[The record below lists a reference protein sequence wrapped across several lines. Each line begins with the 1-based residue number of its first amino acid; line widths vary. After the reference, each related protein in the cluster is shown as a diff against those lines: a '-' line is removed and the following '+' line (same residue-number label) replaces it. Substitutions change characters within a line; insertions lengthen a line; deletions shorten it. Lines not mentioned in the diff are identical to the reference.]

1 MERHVRNDQD
11 PGPMSR
17 PSPRLAPQDWAL
29 LLALSLLWGASYFF
43 SKVAVG
49 ELPPLT
55 VVGVRVLAAAA
66 ALLFVCRLLG
76 VALPLGRWR
85 DFLGMGA
92 INNVVPFAL
101 IFWAQTEIASGLAS
115 ILNATTP
122 FFTALLAHGLTRD
135 ERLTPSKVF
144 GIGIGVA
151 GVAVLVGLEALEGV
165 GTSILPELACLA
177 AAVSYAFAGIFAR
190 RRLKDVPPLA
200 AAAGQLTASTA
211 IALPIVAL
219 VDRPWTLAM
228 PEAGTIGAL
237 LGLALLS
244 TALGYAIYFRIL
256 ARAGAT
262 NILLVTLLI
271 PPSAVLL
278 GVLILGERLEPHHLL
293 GFTAIALGLAA
304 IDGRV
309 FGRLK
314 RKRAAGDPGGPSLE
328 TAER

>member
-1 MERHVRNDQD
+1 M
-11 PGPMSR
+11 PPS
-17 PSPRLAPQDWAL
+17 SPRLAAPRLAAQDWAL

-49 ELPPLT
+49 ALPPLT
-55 VVGVRVLAAAA
+55 VVGARVMIAAA
-66 ALLFVCRLLG
+66 ALLVVCRLLG
-76 VALPLGRWR
+76 VVLPLHRWR

-92 INNVVPFAL
+92 INNVLPFAL

-122 FFTALLAHGLTRD
+122 LFTAILAHALTQD
-135 ERLTPSKVF
+135 ERLTPAKIVGVAL
-144 GIGIGVA
+144 GIA
-151 GVAVLVGLEALEGV
+151 GVALLVGIEVLDGLG
-165 GTSILPELACLA
+165 GSILPEVACLA

-190 RRLKDVPPLA
+190 RRLKGVPPLA
-200 AAAGQLTASTA
+200 AAAGQLTASSA
-211 IALPIVAL
+211 MSLPIVFL
-219 VDRPWTLAM
+219 VDRPWTLPI

-262 NILLVTLLI
+262 NILLVTLLM
-271 PPSAVLL
+271 PPSTILL
-278 GVLILGERLEPHHLL
+278 GALILGERLETHHLA
-293 GFTAIALGLAA
+293 GFAAIALGLAA
-304 IDGRV
+304 IDGRPFRWV
-309 FGRLK
+309 K

-328 TAER
+328 TAKR

>member
-1 MERHVRNDQD
+1 
-11 PGPMSR
+11 MSN
-17 PSPRLAPQDWAL
+17 PSPRLEAQDWGL

-49 ELPPLT
+49 ALPPLT
-55 VVGVRVLAAAA
+55 VVGARVLLAAA
-66 ALLFVCRLLG
+66 ALLLVCRLVG
-76 VALPLGRWR
+76 VALPVGRWR

-92 INNVVPFAL
+92 INNVLPFAL

-122 FFTALLAHGLTRD
+122 LFTAILAHGLTRD
-135 ERLTPSKVF
+135 ERLTPSKIF
-144 GIGIGVA
+144 GVGLGIA
-151 GVAVLVGLEALEGV
+151 GVAVLVGVEVLDGLGSAV
-165 GTSILPELACLA
+165 VPQLACLA

-190 RRLKDVPPLA
+190 RRLKGIPPLA
-200 AAAGQLTASTA
+200 AASGQLTASA
-211 IALPIVAL
+211 MMALPIMAL
-219 VDRPWTLAM
+219 IDRPWTLPL
-228 PEAGTIGAL
+228 PETTTIGAV

-271 PPSAVLL
+271 PPSTILL
-278 GVLILGERLEPHHLL
+278 GALFLGERLEPHHVA
-293 GFTAIALGLAA
+293 GFAAIGLGLAA
-304 IDGRV
+304 IDGRL
-309 FGRLK
+309 FGWLK

-328 TAER
+328 TIER

>member
-1 MERHVRNDQD
+1 
-11 PGPMSR
+11 MSSS
-17 PSPRLAPQDWAL
+17 SPRLAAQDWAL

-49 ELPPLT
+49 ALPPLI
-55 VVGVRVLAAAA
+55 VVGARVLIAAVV
-66 ALLFVCRLLG
+66 LLAVCRLLG
-76 VALPLGRWR
+76 VVPPLRRWR

-92 INNVVPFAL
+92 INNVLPFAL

-122 FFTALLAHGLTRD
+122 LFTAVLAHALTRD
-135 ERLTPSKVF
+135 EKLTAAK
-144 GIGIGVA
+144 IA
-151 GVAVLVGLEALEGV
+151 GVCLGIVGVSVLVGIEALEAIG
-165 GTSILPELACLA
+165 GSILPQLACLG

-200 AAAGQLTASTA
+200 AAAGQLSASSLM
-211 IALPIVAL
+211 ALPLVLL
-219 VDRPWTLAM
+219 VDHPWTLPM
-228 PEAGTIGAL
+228 PDGITIAAL

-271 PPSAVLL
+271 PPSAILL
-278 GVLILGERLEPHHLL
+278 GALFLGESLALHHFI
-293 GFTAIALGLAA
+293 GFAVIALGLGA
-304 IDGRV
+304 IDGRL
-309 FGRLK
+309 LK
-314 RKRAAGDPGGPSLE
+314 RKRAAVDSGGPSLE
-328 TAER
+328 TTKR